1 MGKGI
6 ILHFIIR
13 FLLKIFF
20 RVQVIDIEHYTNAGD
35 RVLLVSNCG
44 SLLDP
49 LLLSCFLNNR
59 ITVAIDSKIYKKWWI
74 RPFLLC
80 SKILEADFNSPISTL
95 KLVNALEKHEHC
107 MVFHEKSFMQD
118 SHFMKILEATAMIA
132 ERTEAKIVPVRI
144 SGAAYSKFSYF
155 RHKQLLR
162 YFPKITL
169 TVLPAQ
175 SIDKDLTVSGKKRR
189 KLNAIRLYDIMSN
202 LLLESTNTDM
212 NFAQAFV
219 EAMKVHGK
227 KYIIAEDQERKCV
240 DYKTILLKANV
251 LGRALAR
258 LTKNELRLGFMLPSS
273 LAGIVSFLGFHLTQ
287 KIPVMIN
294 FTAGAYS
301 VVGSCQTLDLKTVV
315 SSRTFI
321 RLGELEFLEKAILDA
336 GMRIL
341 YLEDIAKRIAFTD
354 KIKGLLAT
362 MFCHVVKTPASEP
375 FAILFTSGTE
385 GLPKSVF
392 ISHKNVLVNKEQ
404 ALGVLSVHSGDRL
417 FNCLPLFHVFG
428 LGVGTVLPLTSGI
441 KVFFYPSPLHFR
453 IVPKLYY
460 ESQSTVICGTDTFLA
475 GYARYGRPYDF
486 CNTRLVIEGA
496 EKLRESTAKTWK
508 EKFGVEIMEGYGAT
522 ETSPVLSVNT
532 DANKAKNS
540 VGRLLPGLEY
550 KLKKVEGITEG
561 GSLCVK
567 GDNVMLGYMRASN
580 KGVLE
585 KPRAEIDGQ
594 ILEGW
599 YDTGDIVEVDQ
610 YGFIYIKGR
619 AKRFAKLGGEMV
631 SLVAIEMALSELW
644 PDVPLGIVAV
654 PDSKKG
660 EQLVL
665 IIEKQDVTTNEIATY
680 FATKGVSALW
690 TPKKILC
697 VKQAP
702 LLGSG
707 KFDYNKAK
715 VMADEMTAS

>member
-1 MGKGI
+1 MRY
-6 ILHFIIR
+6 FIR

-20 RVQVIDIEHYTNAGD
+20 RVQVVDIEHYTHAGD
-35 RVLLVSNCG
+35 RVLLVTNSG

-49 LLLSCFLNNR
+49 LLLSCFLNKT
-59 ITVAIDSKIYKKWWI
+59 ITIAIDSKIRKKWWI
-74 RPFLLC
+74 RPFLSC
-80 SKILEADFNSPISTL
+80 SKVLEADFNSPVSTL
-95 KLVNALEKHEHC
+95 KLVKALEKHEHC
-107 MVFHEKSFMQD
+107 MVFHEKAFLKD
-118 SHFMKILEATAMIA
+118 THFMKILEATSIIA
-132 ERTEAKIVPVRI
+132 EKAKAQIVPVRI
-144 SGAAYSKFSYF
+144 DGAAYSKFSYF

-162 YFPKITL
+162 YFPKIVL
-169 TVLPAQ
+169 TVLPAY
-175 SIDKDLTVSGKKRR
+175 SIETDSNVTNKERR
-189 KLNAIRLYDIMSN
+189 KLNAIKLYDIMTN
-202 LLLESTNTDM
+202 LLLESTNTNM

-227 KYIIAEDQERKCV
+227 KYIIAEDQDRICV

-251 LGRALAR
+251 LGRAIAR
-258 LTKNELRLGFMLPSS
+258 LTKGETQLGFMLPSS
-273 LAGIVSFLGFHLTQ
+273 LAGIVTFLGFHLT
-287 KIPVMIN
+287 KKVPVMIN

-301 VVGSCQTLDLKTVV
+301 MVGACKTLDLKIVI
-315 SSRTFI
+315 SSRKFI
-321 RLGELEFLEKAILDA
+321 KLGELEPLEKALLDA
-336 GMRIL
+336 GMRII
-341 YLEDIAKRIAFTD
+341 YLEDVAKRIKLAD
-354 KIKGLLAT
+354 KIRGIFAT
-362 MFCHVVKTPASEP
+362 VFCKVVKTPATDT

-392 ISHKNVLVNKEQ
+392 ISHKNVLYNKEQ
-404 ALGVLSVHSGDRL
+404 ALTVLSVHSGDRL

-428 LGVGTVLPLTSGI
+428 LGVGTVLPLTSGM

-453 IVPKLYY
+453 IVPKLFY

-486 CNTRLVIEGA
+486 CNSRLVIAGA
-496 EKLRESTAKTWK
+496 EKLRETTAQTWR
-508 EKFGVEIMEGYGAT
+508 EKFGVEIKEGYGAT

-532 DANKAKNS
+532 DANNAKGS
-540 VGRLLPGLEY
+540 VGRLLPGLQY
-550 KLKKVEGITEG
+550 KLKKVEGINEG

-567 GDNVMLGYMRASN
+567 GGNIMLGYMRPSN

-585 KPRAEIDGQ
+585 IPTIEIEGQ
-594 ILEGW
+594 VLDGW
-599 YDTGDIVEVDQ
+599 YDTGDIVEIDK
-610 YGFIYIKGR
+610 YGFIFIKGR

-644 PDVPLGIVAV
+644 PDIPLGIVAI

-665 IIEKQDVTTNEIATY
+665 IIEKQNVTTNEIATY

-690 TPKKILC
+690 TPKKIIC

-715 VMADEMTAS
+715 ELAKAL

>member
-1 MGKGI
+1 MRY
-6 ILHFIIR
+6 FIR
-13 FLLKIFF
+13 FLLKLFY
-20 RVQVIDIEHYTNAGD
+20 RVQVVDIEHYTKAGE
-35 RVLLVSNCG
+35 RVLLVTNSG

-49 LLLSCFLNNR
+49 LLLSCFLGKT
-59 ITVAIDSKIYKKWWI
+59 ITVAIDSKIRKKWWI
-74 RPFLLC
+74 RPFLSC
-80 SKILEADFNSPISTL
+80 SKVLEADFNSPVSTL
-95 KLVNALEKHEHC
+95 KLVKALEKHEHC
-107 MVFHEKSFMQD
+107 VVFHEKSFVQD
-118 SHFMKILEATAMIA
+118 EHYMKILEATAIIA
-132 ERTEAKIVPVRI
+132 EKAQARIVPVRI
-144 SGAAYSKFSYF
+144 DGAAYSKFSYY

-162 YFPKITL
+162 HFPKIVL
-169 TVLPAQ
+169 TVLP
-175 SIDKDLTVSGKKRR
+175 SYTLEKDHTVSNKEWR
-189 KLNAIRLYDIMSN
+189 KLNAVKLYDIMSN
-202 LLLESTNTDM
+202 FLVESTNTDM

-227 KYIIAEDQERKCV
+227 KYIIAEDQDRKCIN
-240 DYKTILLKANV
+240 YNTLLLKANV
-251 LGRALAR
+251 LGRAVAR
-258 LTKNELRLGFMLPSS
+258 LTENEHLLGFMLPSS
-273 LAGIVSFLGFHLTQ
+273 LAGIVTFLGFHLTK

-301 VVGSCQTLDLKTVV
+301 MVGACQTLDLKVVV
-315 SSRTFI
+315 SSRQFI
-321 RLGELEFLEKAILDA
+321 RLGELEPLEKAILDA
-336 GMRIL
+336 GMRII
-341 YLEDIAKRIAFTD
+341 YLEDVAK
-354 KIKGLLAT
+354 KIKLADKLSGFLAAI
-362 MFCHVVKTPASEP
+362 FCTVVKTPSSDPA
-375 FAILFTSGTE
+375 AILFTSGTE

-392 ISHKNVLVNKEQ
+392 ISHKNLLYNKEQ
-404 ALGVLSVHSGDRL
+404 CLTVLSVHSGDRL

-428 LGVGTVLPLTSGI
+428 LGVGTVLPLTSGM
-441 KVFFYPSPLHFR
+441 KVFFYPSPLHYR
-453 IVPKLYY
+453 IVPKLFY

-496 EKLRESTAKTWK
+496 EKLRETTANAWR
-508 EKFGVEIMEGYGAT
+508 EKFGVEIKEGYGAT

-532 DANKAKNS
+532 DANNAKGS

-550 KLKKVEGITEG
+550 KLKKVEGINEG

-567 GDNVMLGYMRASN
+567 GGNVMLGYMRSSN

-585 KPRAEIDGQ
+585 KPSVEIGGEV
-594 ILEGW
+594 LEGW
-599 YDTGDIVEVDQ
+599 YDTGDIVEVDK

-665 IIEKQDVTTNEIATY
+665 VIEKQNVTTNDIATY
-680 FATKGVSALW
+680 FATKGVSSLW
-690 TPKKILC
+690 TPKKIIC

-715 VMADEMTAS
+715 ELAKAL

>member
-1 MGKGI
+1 M
-6 ILHFIIR
+6 
-13 FLLKIFF
+13 
-20 RVQVIDIEHYTNAGD
+20 
-35 RVLLVSNCG
+35 
-44 SLLDP
+44 
-49 LLLSCFLNNR
+49 
-59 ITVAIDSKIYKKWWI
+59 
-74 RPFLLC
+74 
-80 SKILEADFNSPISTL
+80 
-95 KLVNALEKHEHC
+95 
-107 MVFHEKSFMQD
+107 
-118 SHFMKILEATAMIA
+118 
-132 ERTEAKIVPVRI
+132 
-144 SGAAYSKFSYF
+144 
-155 RHKQLLR
+155 
-162 YFPKITL
+162 
-169 TVLPAQ
+169 
-175 SIDKDLTVSGKKRR
+175 
-189 KLNAIRLYDIMSN
+189 
-202 LLLESTNTDM
+202 
-212 NFAQAFV
+212 
-219 EAMKVHGK
+219 
-227 KYIIAEDQERKCV
+227 
-240 DYKTILLKANV
+240 
-251 LGRALAR
+251 
-258 LTKNELRLGFMLPSS
+258 
-273 LAGIVSFLGFHLTQ
+273 
-287 KIPVMIN
+287 
-294 FTAGAYS
+294 
-301 VVGSCQTLDLKTVV
+301 
-315 SSRTFI
+315 
-321 RLGELEFLEKAILDA
+321 
-336 GMRIL
+336 
-341 YLEDIAKRIAFTD
+341 
-354 KIKGLLAT
+354 
-362 MFCHVVKTPASEP
+362 
-375 FAILFTSGTE
+375 
-385 GLPKSVF
+385 
-392 ISHKNVLVNKEQ
+392 NKEQ

-715 VMADEMTAS
+715 AMADEMTAS